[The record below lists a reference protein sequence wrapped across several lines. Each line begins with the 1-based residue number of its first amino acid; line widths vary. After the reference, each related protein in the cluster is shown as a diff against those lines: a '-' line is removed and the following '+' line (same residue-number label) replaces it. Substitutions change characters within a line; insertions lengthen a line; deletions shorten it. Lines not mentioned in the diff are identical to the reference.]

1 MERPDRRACPRIYVG
16 NNAQLTPR
24 CASTACQPPV
34 RVVQVCRMMEMETAD
49 RSRLRRET
57 SAVRCLLTLRVGKPR
72 YQKPACNVHPPV
84 FGAHLCHSGSNV
96 LGANCPLPALHGLCW
111 AQDPCVT
118 GGGGPLHALLA
129 PQPGHVLVTLVTEV
143 LEAGSTP
150 DPLAPQGLMNSP
162 LIIHITISPV

>member
-24 CASTACQPPV
+24 CASTACQPPI

-96 LGANCPLPALHGLCW
+96 LGGKLSPSSTPWALLGTRSLCHW
-111 AQDPCVT
+111 
-118 GGGGPLHALLA
+118 GGGTPPCSPSTAARTCVGDI
-129 PQPGHVLVTLVTEV
+129 GDRGV
-143 LEAGSTP
+143 GSR
-150 DPLAPQGLMNSP
+150 QHS
-162 LIIHITISPV
+162 